1 MENTFFKYGFRL
13 KKNLVKDLYCAPV
26 VLARRSDRDSQYLP
40 YPWPYYPLAKPIQ
53 EGLFGVLAGNVLMPF
68 PSSIDTLKNGLEK
81 KILINTSNFSK
92 ILQTPAVI
100 SLKEASEK
108 LNPILFDQKSQT
120 LGVLLKGDF
129 NSAFENRIPPIKLEN
144 IRTSGKSQLMV
155 FSSGSLAENQVDKGN
170 PLELGY
176 DKWTNNFYSNKI
188 FLQQS
193 VHYLMEN
200 HKLLKLQ
207 NKSLELPQLDFQKVK
222 LKSTFLKTLM
232 LLIPLMIL
240 FLIGGLVYRRR
251 LLKFSR

>member
-1 MENTFFKYGFRL
+1 
-13 KKNLVKDLYCAPV
+13 
-26 VLARRSDRDSQYLP
+26 
-40 YPWPYYPLAKPIQ
+40 
-53 EGLFGVLAGNVLMPF
+53 MPF

-81 KILINTSNFSK
+81 KILISTSNFSK

-100 SLKEASEK
+100 ALKEASEK
-108 LNPILFDQKSQT
+108 LNPVLFDQKSQA
-120 LGVLLKGDF
+120 LGVLLKGEF
-129 NSAFENRIPPIKLEN
+129 NSAFENRIPPVKLKN
-144 IRTSGKSQLMV
+144 KRRSGKSQLMV

-207 NKSLELPQLDFQKVK
+207 NKSIDLPQLDFQKVK
-222 LKSTFLKTLM
+222 LKSTLLKTLM

-240 FLIGGLVYRRR
+240 FLIGRLVYRRR